1 MNCLDFQLDQF
12 LRALTIYMEHP
23 DINTSFQLQR
33 RAIYLRDAVRE
44 HDKEIEK
51 RITDNVLKALSIKF
65 ETDGAI
71 DEIKGLQKA
80 IEDLGR

>member
-1 MNCLDFQLDQF
+1 
-12 LRALTIYMEHP
+12 MEHP

>member
-1 MNCLDFQLDQF
+1 
-12 LRALTIYMEHP
+12 MEHP

-44 HDKEIEK
+44 HDKETEK

-65 ETDGAI
+65 ETDGSI
-71 DEIKGLQKA
+71 DEIKSLQKA

>member
-1 MNCLDFQLDQF
+1 MNYLDFQLDQF
-12 LRALTIYMEHP
+12 LRALTIYIENP
-23 DINTSFQLQR
+23 GVNTNFQLQR
-33 RAIYLRDAVRE
+33 MCIYLRDAVRKHE
-44 HDKEIEK
+44 KETEE
-51 RITDNVLKALSIKF
+51 RITANVLKALSIKF